1 MSESISS
8 IAERVLFAESL
19 EEKLILVS
27 SDAEDSGL
35 GGTVNL
41 PDLPSREQS
50 IAITTNRNRANFPG
64 IDCIDD
70 EKDRGKL
77 LHFLANHELLAA
89 ELMALALLRF
99 PKAPSEY
106 RRGLYEAMREEQIH
120 TRL

>member
-19 EEKLILVS
+19 EEKLILGS

-35 GGTVNL
+35 GGPVNL

-64 IDCIDD
+64 IDCIDN

-77 LHFLANHELLAA
+77 LHFWPTMNCLL
-89 ELMALALLRF
+89 L
-99 PKAPSEY
+99 S
-106 RRGLYEAMREEQIH
+106 
-120 TRL
+120 